1 MRTISMIAA
10 AAALLAPL
18 PVLAQW
24 SSVRDAQLEK
34 AEELMNER
42 GFSSVGKF
50 QESSLDD
57 GDSETL
63 TVTLHGGTATYV
75 VGICDGDC
83 EDLDLTLYD
92 VHGKELVSDLLK
104 DDVPMLDL
112 TPASTGSYRVKVTM
126 AVCKADPCFY
136 GVQVYE

>member
-57 GDSETL
+57 GVSVTL
-63 TVTLHGGTATYV
+63 TITLHGGIATYL
-75 VGICDGDC
+75 VGFCDGDC

-126 AVCKADPCFY
+126 AVCKADPCYY
-136 GVQVYE
+136 GVQVFE